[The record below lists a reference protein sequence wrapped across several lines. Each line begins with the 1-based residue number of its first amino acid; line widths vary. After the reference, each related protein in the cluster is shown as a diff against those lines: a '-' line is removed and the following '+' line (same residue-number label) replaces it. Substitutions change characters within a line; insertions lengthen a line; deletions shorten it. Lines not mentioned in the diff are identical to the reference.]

1 GKKSAFAF
9 RLLFLATPL
18 LAVCFPET
26 SLWSWAEMINGA
38 MMILN
43 LTGLLGFS
51 GELKTLAKL
60 DFREKKS
67 PPAVTEGDSESK
79 VSIIPK

>member
-1 GKKSAFAF
+1 M
-9 RLLFLATPL
+9 
-18 LAVCFPET
+18 V
-26 SLWSWAEMINGA
+26 NGA

-60 DFREKKS
+60 DFRAKKS

-79 VSIIPK
+79 VPIIPK